1 MCYFR
6 NMELLW
12 ASPRRRHTQAI
23 CCLRNVIFWY
33 QLPARSRS
41 TNRMQTKFRLK
52 YVKIPVVL
60 CLYFYSNHVF
70 NSLVCFFIFHCFIG
84 ISSQSVVSWP
94 VRTQSHLCQLLF
106 SSSQNCS
113 WVSLACW
120 ISDQIRSVLQWKQ
133 LQNTSLRS

>member
-52 YVKIPVVL
+52 YVKIPMVL

-84 ISSQSVVSWP
+84 ISVACKDTEPFVPATVFIFSKLFMGFP
-94 VRTQSHLCQLLF
+94 CLLNLWSNKKC
-106 SSSQNCS
+106 SSMKTITKHFFEKLNN
-113 WVSLACW
+113 W
-120 ISDQIRSVLQWKQ
+120 R
-133 LQNTSLRS
+133 

>member
-52 YVKIPVVL
+52 YVKIPMVL
-60 CLYFYSNHVF
+60 CLYFYSNNVLIVLF
-70 NSLVCFFIFHCFIG
+70 AFYISLFYWDFFTECKLACQDTEPFVPATIFIFSKLFMGFPC
-84 ISSQSVVSWP
+84 
-94 VRTQSHLCQLLF
+94 LLNLW
-106 SSSQNCS
+106 SNKN
-113 WVSLACW
+113 
-120 ISDQIRSVLQWKQ
+120 VLQWKQ